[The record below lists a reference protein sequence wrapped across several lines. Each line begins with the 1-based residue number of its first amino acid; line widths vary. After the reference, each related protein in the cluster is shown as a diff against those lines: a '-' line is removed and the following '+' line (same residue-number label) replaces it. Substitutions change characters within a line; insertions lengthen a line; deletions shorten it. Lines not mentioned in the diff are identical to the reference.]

1 MVTATSMKL
10 SPKLLLAVAF
20 TLAIAGRVH
29 SHDVTSGHPQADI
42 HYHASASSS
51 IPILSE
57 RSASGNRWGVT
68 RYATAFDGDH
78 SLESAT
84 VAEQV
89 FARYTLYVVRLQFAS
104 GAEQSIA
111 VTAPP
116 GRLQPEMHD
125 MSGDSVPND
134 LVLASR
140 LLRLPLVVLLNE
152 GHDHLTVA
160 NSPGSLGSDEGQAS
174 GSRQA
179 QRALATAPSALKLG
193 QPLNGGK

>member
-104 GAEQSIA
+104 GAEQSIL

-116 GRLQPEMHD
+116 GGLQPEMRD
-125 MSGDSVPND
+125 MTGDSVPND
-134 LVLASR
+134 VVLTSK
-140 LLRLPLVVLLNE
+140 LLHSTLIVLLNE

-160 NSPGSLGSDEGQAS
+160 ISPSSFSSGEGRAS
-174 GSRQA
+174 GPRQSPL
-179 QRALATAPSALKLG
+179 RGRPSSG
-193 QPLNGGK
+193 T